1 MVATSTIEPSEPSI
15 GRACLTPR
23 LAPASCSIGG
33 GGCSWSWPCGISGS
47 SRRPPRSV
55 VDAGP
60 VVWVNEPGADRAGG
74 RPPARGAAGAGGG
87 PPAPGAARGGTGGL
101 SVVVTALLLPEPDPF
116 DDRCAPHRGN

>member
-15 GRACLTPR
+15 GMAFIITP
-23 LAPASCSIGG
+23 LAPSACSIWG

-60 VVWVNEPGADRAGG
+60 VVWVNEPVADSAGVS
-74 RPPARGAAGAGGG
+74 